1 MAVPAETSDRVIVV
15 GAGIAG
21 LATALHL
28 APLPVTLIAQARLG
42 VDTATAWAQG
52 GLAAALGADDTP
64 ELHAADTLA
73 AGTGLSEPS
82 VALAVTRAAPACIEW
97 LKRQGVSFDRD
108 ADGDVALGLEAA
120 HARRRIV
127 HAQGDGAGRIVLNAL
142 VRAVRALPSIAVVE
156 DVRAVE
162 LMLDEGAVAGLLCA
176 RTDGLAATVLPTRR
190 VALATGGLGGLYAH
204 TTNPLGATGSGLAL
218 AARAGAVLRDLEFV
232 QFHPTA
238 IASGADPMPLA
249 TEAVRGEGAVLVN
262 GRGER
267 FMADIP
273 GAELAPRDIVARAI
287 FAELKAGQPVF
298 LDARAALGQRFAD
311 RFPSVA
317 ALCRNTGLDPGRDL
331 IPVRPAA
338 HYHMGGVRVDRRGR
352 ASIEGLWA
360 CGEVASTGLHGANRL
375 ASNSLVEALA
385 FARWIAED
393 ILGKIGPRSTARAE
407 VSMAGNI
414 GGSAMRANG
423 IRELMTRHVGVI
435 RDASGL
441 HKAVRLLARHVAAAP
456 GSGSDPA
463 LVALLVATAAFAR
476 RESRGAH
483 FRSDHPALG
492 TVRHTEMTLASALTA
507 AAALQDQNE
516 PNSLRDVA

>member
-1 MAVPAETSDRVIVV
+1 MAVPAETNDRVIVV

-42 VDTATAWAQG
+42 VDAATAWAQG

-64 ELHAADTLA
+64 DLHAADTLA
-73 AGTGLSEPS
+73 AGAGLSEPA
-82 VALAVTRAAPACIEW
+82 VALAVARAAPACIAW
-97 LKRQGVSFDRD
+97 LERQGVSFDRD
-108 ADGDVALGLEAA
+108 DAGDVALGLEAA

-127 HAQGDGAGRIVLNAL
+127 HAQGDGAGRIVLAAL
-142 VRAVRALPSIAVVE
+142 ARAVRAAPSIVVME

-162 LMLDEGAVAGLLCA
+162 LMLDAGAVAGLLCA
-176 RTDGLAATVLPTRR
+176 RRDGRTDMALPTRR
-190 VALATGGLGGLYAH
+190 VVLATGGLGGLYAH

-238 IASGADPMPLA
+238 IATGADPMPLA
-249 TEAVRGEGAVLVN
+249 TEALRGEGAVLVN

-267 FMADIP
+267 FMADVP
-273 GAELAPRDIVARAI
+273 GAELSPRDVVARAI
-287 FAELKAGQPVF
+287 FAQLEAGQPVF
-298 LDARAALGQRFAD
+298 LDARAALGRRFAG

-317 ALCRNTGLDPGRDL
+317 ALCRSAGLDPGRDL

-338 HYHMGGVRVDRRGR
+338 HYHMGGVKVDRRGR

-385 FARWIAED
+385 FARWIADD
-393 ILGKIGPRSTARAE
+393 ILGKIGSSTARAE
-407 VSMAGNI
+407 VSMARNI
-414 GGSAMRANG
+414 TKPAMSATD
-423 IRELMTRHVGVI
+423 IRELMTKHVGVI

-441 HKAVRLLARHVAAAP
+441 HKAVRLLARQVAAAP
-456 GSGSDPA
+456 GPASDAA
-463 LVALLVATAAFAR
+463 LVALLVAIAACTR

-483 FRSDHPALG
+483 VRSDHPTLG

-507 AAALQDQNE
+507 VSALQDQDE
-516 PNSLRDVA
+516 PNALQDVA